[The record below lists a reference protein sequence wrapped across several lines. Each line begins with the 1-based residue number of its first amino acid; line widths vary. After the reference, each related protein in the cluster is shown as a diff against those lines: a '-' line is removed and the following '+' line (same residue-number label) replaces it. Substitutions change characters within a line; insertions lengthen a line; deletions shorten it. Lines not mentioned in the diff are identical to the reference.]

1 MSIKMLRADHL
12 LALSMISSSTSKRDA
27 KGTPKALVADDAAA
41 KKKRKR
47 VRLPKPEQKL
57 AAQLAMPAD
66 QKDALLGAL
75 RDVRRMPP
83 GTNYLQWLTPDVVRF
98 VLEPLITARPGAAA
112 LADMSAR
119 LTQHPRIVDLPMGT
133 NCYSRHRHALAQRL
147 DGELVVLDRTT
158 LDWCTLTVDYK
169 LRPRAADPAGPDPA
183 VASVAARLLHQYD
196 QHLLAVLPSDELI
209 VWHIAARDARVGAS
223 RLPLTDA
230 AAPLDDALPAIAPHP
245 VQLETQCTDVWRVD
259 HHSGSLL
266 RLRMRIVRSPNVAEY
281 RKALI
286 EDKPACTRGDQHMV
300 VDALE
305 RYTVDGGRVHCEL
318 RGLASTRIDSIYQE
332 PLIDNRG
339 RLWLV
344 NCKHKRLTVHI
355 FNLRNGHLLLKT
367 EVAFAAAC
375 AGTLHPERCAH
386 LAEPPRDPSDYS
398 FLLDGAGNLVIL
410 DRHRVLRVLLGTT
423 LHLHYMARMTH
434 LIQQSNMF
442 VDRNGCLL
450 IVGQESPEAGK
461 LSYWP
466 RRPGLHVFS

>member
-1 MSIKMLRADHL
+1 MVDIL
-12 LALSMISSSTSKRDA
+12 LALNMLVSAAPKRDA
-27 KGTPKALVADDAAA
+27 KGTPKALVADDAAAA

-75 RDVRRMPP
+75 RDMRRMPP
-83 GTNYLQWLTPDVVRF
+83 GTNYLQVLTPDVVRF
-98 VLEPLITARPGAAA
+98 VLEPLITARPCAAA

-119 LTQHPRIVDLPMGT
+119 LTQHPRIVDLPMGA
-133 NCYSRHRHALAQRL
+133 NGYSRHRHALAQRL
-147 DGELVVLDRTT
+147 NGELVILDRTT
-158 LDWCTLTVDYK
+158 LDWCTLSADYK
-169 LRPRAADPAGPDPA
+169 LRPRDPDPA
-183 VASVAARLLHQYD
+183 AVADTDPTVAAVAARLLHQYD

-209 VWHIAARDARVGAS
+209 VWHIAGRNARVGAS

-245 VQLETQCTDVWRVD
+245 VELETQCTDVWRVD

-305 RYTVDGGRVHCEL
+305 RYTVEGDRVHCEL

-355 FNLRNGHLLLKT
+355 FNLRNGHLLLKK
-367 EVAFAAAC
+367 EVAFAAARPE
-375 AGTLHPERCAH
+375 TLHPERCAH

-398 FLLDGAGNLVIL
+398 FLLDGVGNLVIL

-434 LIQQSNMF
+434 LIQQSNML

-466 RRPGLHVFS
+466 RHPGLHVFS

>member
-1 MSIKMLRADHL
+1 MINVL
-12 LALSMISSSTSKRDA
+12 LDLSMMLAATSKRDA
-27 KGTPKALVADDAAA
+27 KGTPKALVADDDAAAA

-57 AAQLAMPAD
+57 AAQLAMPVD

-75 RDVRRMPP
+75 RDMRCATAA
-83 GTNYLQWLTPDVVRF
+83 TNYLQVLTPDVVRF
-98 VLEPLITARPGAAA
+98 VLEPLITARPCAAA

-119 LTQHPRIVDLPMGT
+119 LTQHPRIVDLPMGA
-133 NCYSRHRHALAQRL
+133 NGYSRHRHALAQRL
-147 DGELVVLDRTT
+147 NGELVVLDRTT
-158 LDWCTLTVDYK
+158 LEWCMLSADYK
-169 LRPRAADPAGPDPA
+169 LRPHAADPAVDA
-183 VASVAARLLHQYD
+183 VAARLLHHYD

-209 VWHIAARDARVGAS
+209 VWHVAARTARVAAS

-230 AAPLDDALPAIAPHP
+230 ALPVDDAQPPAIDPHP
-245 VQLETQCTDVWRVD
+245 IQLETQCTDVWRVD

-266 RLRMRIVRSPNVAEY
+266 RLRMRIVRAPNVTEY

-318 RGLASTRIDSIYQE
+318 RGLVSTRIDSIYQE

-355 FNLRNGHLLLKT
+355 FNLRNGHLLLKK

-375 AGTLHPERCAH
+375 AETLHPERCAH